1 MPGTASPR
9 CWASGTGRAAR
20 IKSGDMLEVDGDAG
34 TVRILS
40 EDEAEALKN

>member
-1 MPGTASPR
+1 VLGVGNGTQ
-9 CWASGTGRAAR
+9 R